1 MQQTAI
7 STNPSMLPAL
17 ALGFAAFLTNFDIT
31 AVVVALPAVAS
42 DLGFGVAGYAWV
54 MDAYSLAFTGC
65 LLISGALADRHGRRR
80 ALVWGT
86 IVFAAASLACGLA
99 PDGPTLW
106 AARALQGVGA
116 AFMVTGGIA
125 LIAGAYPDPKARAR
139 AFAWLGVA
147 SGIAMAAG
155 PTGGGLIASW
165 VGWRW
170 IFLINLPACA
180 LVAWAVPRL
189 LCEARETHRRPI
201 DLVSVALMTAA
212 LGLLIEALLH
222 IRSDTGLAIAGFG
235 FSACLALGFVFRQQ
249 RRNEPLLDPDVFAQP
264 VMLGVAAL
272 LVAVSVGFWA
282 VLVYLPLF
290 LASAFGWSSETAG
303 LALLTATLPML
314 FLPPIGGR
322 LVSRLGWR
330 LHFTFALAFVAAG
343 NILIAAAL
351 ATNGPAP
358 CLPLILVGLVL
369 IGIGAALAH
378 PQLSGAVVALVPADR
393 AGMASAVTIVM
404 RQAGFAIGIALLGA
418 VLNAGT
424 EAVNYFWLFVFA
436 AGASLAGLAAALA
449 FLPSRGD
456 QTKRLEEYS
465 SPHDTDPSRP
475 RTDSDRPATGS
486 LT

>member
-1 MQQTAI
+1 
-7 STNPSMLPAL
+7 MLPAL

-42 DLGFGVAGYAWV
+42 DLGFGIAGYAWV

-65 LLISGALADRHGRRR
+65 LLVSGALADRHGRRR
-80 ALVWGT
+80 ALVGGT
-86 IVFAAASLACGLA
+86 IVFALASLACGLA

-106 AARALQGVGA
+106 AARAVQGVGA

-125 LIAGAYPDPKARAR
+125 LIAGAYPDAKARTR

-180 LVAWAVPRL
+180 LIVWAVPRL
-189 LCEARETHRRPI
+189 VSEAREARRRPI
-201 DLVSVALMTAA
+201 DFVSVALMTAA

-222 IRSDTGLAIAGFG
+222 IRSDTGVAIAGLAL
-235 FSACLALGFVFRQQ
+235 SVCLAFGFVFRQK
-249 RRNEPLLDPDVFAQP
+249 RREEPLLDPDVFAQP
-264 VMLGVAAL
+264 VMIGIAAL
-272 LVAVSVGFWA
+272 LFAVSVGYWA
-282 VLVYLPLF
+282 VLVFLPLF
-290 LASAFGWSSETAG
+290 LASAFGWSPETAG

-314 FLPPIGGR
+314 FLPPVGGR
-322 LVSRLGWR
+322 LVNRLGWR

-351 ATNGPAP
+351 AANDPALL
-358 CLPLILVGLVL
+358 LPSILAGLVL
-369 IGIGAALAH
+369 VGMGAALAH

-404 RQAGFAIGIALLGA
+404 RQAGFAIGIAILGA
-418 VLNAGT
+418 VLNADNGT
-424 EAVNYFWLFVFA
+424 AHYVWLFVTA
-436 AGASLAGLAAALA
+436 AAAALA
-449 FLPSRGD
+449 GLTAALVFLPSRGD
-456 QTKRLEEYS
+456 RS
-465 SPHDTDPSRP
+465 
-475 RTDSDRPATGS
+475 TGPDG
-486 LT
+486 